1 MRRRL
6 SRAVVVGVLLSL
18 SACGGGGGGTTPTP
32 VPAPVETPSSSAYLQ
47 DVSASSA
54 VVCHYSDGA
63 DAYTVEWRLGSGGAV
78 LGRAQEAT
86 ATRGHALRIG
96 PLAADTSYTY
106 RLRTGAGAL
115 LAEGTFTTPPP
126 AGKRAVVFAATSDSG
141 WPGGSE
147 AAVAGAMRAAQPEVV
162 IHAGDVV
169 YPHGELEGYRPNFFD
184 PFARLL
190 AGAAFFPGI
199 GNHDCETA
207 SGQVWEDVF
216 TTPANGPE
224 GSERY
229 YSFDWGDV
237 HFLALDVV
245 STSYGRGSRQ
255 WSFADADL
263 AAAAGAW
270 KVVYLHYPPYS
281 AGPSGGN
288 NEIRRE
294 LLPLFEARRVDLVVS
309 GHDHGYQRFAARNG
323 VRYIV
328 TGGGGAPPD
337 PIRSVPE
344 LACSRS
350 CCHYLRAR
358 ADATSLQLDAVEVT
372 GEVIDTLAL
381 RR

>member
-1 MRRRL
+1 MRGLL
-6 SRAVVVGVLLSL
+6 SRAVVAGVLLL
-18 SACGGGGGGTTPTP
+18 LVACGGGATPTP
-32 VPAPVETPSSSAYLQ
+32 VPTPAPVETPSSSAYLQ
-47 DVSASSA
+47 DVSGTSA
-54 VVCHYSDGA
+54 VVCYVSTEADTYS
-63 DAYTVEWRLGSGGAV
+63 VEWRPGSGGTA
-78 LGRAQEAT
+78 LGRAQETT
-86 ATRGHALRIG
+86 ASRGHALRIG
-96 PLAADTSYTY
+96 PLSPDTSYAY
-106 RLRTGAGAL
+106 RMRTSAGAL
-115 LAEGTFTTPPP
+115 LAEGTFTTAPP
-126 AGKRAVVFAATSDSG
+126 AGKRAVVFAATGDSG

-147 AAVAGAMRAAQPEVV
+147 AAVAEVMRTAQPEIV

-169 YPHGELEGYRPNFFD
+169 YPHGELENYRPNFFE
-184 PFARLL
+184 PFARVVDR
-190 AGAAFFPGI
+190 AGFFPEI

-207 SGQVWEDVF
+207 GGQAWDDVF
-216 TTPANGPE
+216 TTPANGPA

-245 STSYGRGSRQ
+245 STSYDRGSRQ
-255 WSFADADL
+255 WAFADADL
-263 AAAAGAW
+263 AAAAGSW
-270 KVVYLHYPPYS
+270 KVVYMHYPPYS

-294 LLPLFEARRVDLVVS
+294 LLPMFESRRVDLVIS
-309 GHDHGYQRFAARNG
+309 GHDHGYQRFSARNG

-337 PIRSVPE
+337 PIRAVPE

-372 GEVIDTLAL
+372 GEVIDSLAL
-381 RR
+381 KR